1 MWQSLCCTFVAM
13 ALMAA
18 ALIVGAIAVNICWCP
33 AWAVEL
39 LHAWYVGLCV
49 VGATTHHCTAVD
61 KAASAAHSPGGWRNL
76 QQERLVLRQPYALIG
91 CAAEPLSVRSG
102 VWSGHCLVV
111 VCFLFW
117 VVLVE
122 LYLPLWTGCGCMP
135 KPCMWRCL
143 CCILQGMHED
153 AVCCQ
158 RILVMCGNAQLL

>member
-1 MWQSLCCTFVAM
+1 MCYAELLLWQSLCCTFVAM

-61 KAASAAHSPGGWRNL
+61 KAASAAHSPGGLRNL
-76 QQERLVLRQPYALIG
+76 QQEHLVLPQAYDALIG

-117 VVLVE
+117 VVWLNYTCPCVQAVAAC
-122 LYLPLWTGCGCMP
+122 LSLACG
-135 KPCMWRCL
+135 
-143 CCILQGMHED
+143 
-153 AVCCQ
+153 AVCAAFFKACT
-158 RILVMCGNAQLL
+158 RMPCVVRESW